1 MSLSVSLDITTC
13 NTNTTTTA
21 TLTISGAVQDQWAE
35 DFGYIY
41 SNNNNVKLS
50 LDNTT
55 FTDEVVPTNNGT
67 YTLYIQVGDIASTS
81 SPTIFYEFYTGTDWV
96 ENSFDIEFVSD
107 EPVVN
112 IESESLN
119 FSLSPNNAT
128 IQFTENLTNG
138 TVNVGTSRTGALLDY
153 NYRYEAERVAEQGL
167 KTVVNGSAYATKL
180 LNTLITYHVTYEF
193 KLATLGFERPKFSD
207 HLTAIS
213 SAIGIPITRIGADF
227 YPKTDL
233 NIALRKAFHI
243 DFEEYFSGSFAECL
257 NRLIGWSNSVP
268 MMNYRLYI
276 TNGHIYLIQ
285 QGYEQNIYEPT
296 NWALRPTITHSIRHT
311 EWANSQYQT
320 IIPKEITSSDAANSN
335 EPFNGTLSWGSST
348 LTYVDGYLTQEQKG
362 NVTTT
367 YGYTDYDGNKYLTSK
382 QTVDTDEDTSVEST
396 YDYET
401 TGTQR
406 YLFEEIVEEYS
417 GASTQT
423 PILEKS
429 TTTRHVPI
437 GGGWYGTTVYDTT
450 SVGTEEEISSS
461 LSQGAPGNKASQ
473 YLIDAQNDALKPSNA
488 TRQMK
493 VPLNGVGK
501 ARQSYPIADRSTLQ
515 AIANKLDT
523 YEGSEEITLQ
533 GELVGGN
540 HIFTYN
546 DKIVYNNATYYLV
559 SNSVSRNYNSIRQN
573 IVAVRWVTT

>member
-1 MSLSVSLDITTC
+1 MSVESLS
-13 NTNTTTTA
+13 
-21 TLTISGAVQDQWAE
+21 
-35 DFGYIY
+35 
-41 SNNNNVKLS
+41 
-50 LDNTT
+50 
-55 FTDEVVPTNNGT
+55 
-67 YTLYIQVGDIASTS
+67 
-81 SPTIFYEFYTGTDWV
+81 
-96 ENSFDIEFVSD
+96 
-107 EPVVN
+107 
-112 IESESLN
+112 
-119 FSLSPNNAT
+119 FSLSPNAAT
-128 IQFTENLTNG
+128 VTFNENLTNE
-138 TVNVGTSRTGALLDY
+138 TVNVGTDRTGTLLDY

-193 KLATLGFERPKFSD
+193 KLSILGFERPKFSD

-233 NIALRKAFHI
+233 NIALRKAFHL

-257 NRLIGWSNSVP
+257 NRLIGWSSSVP

-285 QGYEQNIYEPT
+285 QGYEQNTYTPT

-320 IIPKEITSSDAANSN
+320 LIPKEITSSDAANSN
-335 EPFNGTLSWGSST
+335 EPFTGTLSWGSST
-348 LTYVDGYLTQEQKG
+348 LTYSDGYLTQEVKG

-367 YGYTDYDGNKYLTSK
+367 YHYTDYDGSKYLTSK
-382 QTVDTDEDTSVEST
+382 ETIDTDEDTEIDYT
-396 YDYET
+396 YHYET
-401 TGTQR
+401 TGVQR
-406 YLFEEIVEEYS
+406 YLFEEVVEEYS

-423 PILEKS
+423 PMLDKS
-429 TTTRHVPI
+429 TLTRHVPV

-450 SVGTEEEISSS
+450 GSGEEEISSS

-488 TRQMK
+488 VRQMK
-493 VPLNGVGK
+493 IPLNGVGK
-501 ARQSYPIADRSTLQ
+501 ARQSYPIADRPTLQ
-515 AIANKLDT
+515 AIATNLDN

-559 SNSVSRNYNSIRQN
+559 SNSVSRNYNTIRQN